1 MINWKKVCFINAGI
15 SNMQEQSNDWS
26 DSIEKL
32 VMEAEVQNKM
42 IASLVNYAQ
51 QQQSGKKK

>member
-1 MINWKKVCFINAGI
+1 
-15 SNMQEQSNDWS
+15 MQDQCNYWS

-32 VMEAEVQNKM
+32 VMEAEVFNKM
-42 IASLVNYAQ
+42 IASLVTFAQ